1 MKCPKCEHDIP
12 DQLLAQY
19 LGARGGSHTCAKYSK
34 AEMSDRMREMVM
46 KRWGRNRDIKS
57 RVKAPQIES

>member
-34 AEMSDRMREMVM
+34 GEMSRRMREMVM
-46 KRWGRNRDIKS
+46 KRWLRHNERKKLE
-57 RVKAPQIES
+57 KAD